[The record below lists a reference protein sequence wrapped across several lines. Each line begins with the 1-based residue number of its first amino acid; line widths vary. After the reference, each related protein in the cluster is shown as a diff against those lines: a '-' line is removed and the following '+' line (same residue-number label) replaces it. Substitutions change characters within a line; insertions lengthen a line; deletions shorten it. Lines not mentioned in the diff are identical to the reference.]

1 MSFLDTDESDEYI
14 KVYQQAS
21 DSCRCAGEASQA
33 RAVYSQNNIVFFSE
47 NFDKS
52 VSNFLTSP
60 SLNCDIMTNY
70 SSSNWGQSTCDLWAH
85 GYRYL
90 RVDLRI

>member
-33 RAVYSQNNIVFFSE
+33 RAVYSQNNIVFFL
-47 NFDKS
+47 KI
-52 VSNFLTSP
+52 LTSP
-60 SLNCDIMTNY
+60 CLIFR
-70 SSSNWGQSTCDLWAH
+70 QVHL
-85 GYRYL
+85 
-90 RVDLRI
+90 

>member
-1 MSFLDTDESDEYI
+1 MSISRSTSRQVTVVDVPVRRRKPEPYI
-14 KVYQQAS
+14 
-21 DSCRCAGEASQA
+21 A
-33 RAVYSQNNIVFFSE
+33 RIILFFFSE